1 MRREAKIDCLFFL
14 FAVIFGIFGFL
25 MRQRL
30 DKQFEDM
37 VPRGNIAESGP
48 VGSLFDEVFR

>member
-1 MRREAKIDCLFFL
+1 VDWLVFL
-14 FAVIFGIFGFL
+14 LAAVFGVFGFL
-25 MRQRL
+25 TRQRL